1 MLKIWGRA
9 NSINVQKVLWCCGE
23 LGLGYDRIDAGSE
36 FGVTRTPETRIFMF
50 DLDLHRCERR
60 GSRRH
65 GLLGRREDVAC
76 GRRTRYVLRT
86 LDSKVHPSCINGL
99 KHFFG
104 RSGAALRDAELL
116 ERFRPPCTR
125 DCKGFHV
132 EIQDFTQLRR
142 DFIRGDH
149 RAKLDDALP

>member
-1 MLKIWGRA
+1 MSAPGEIQGAGLRA
-9 NSINVQKVLWCCGE
+9 NQGNDGMAFRQGVADDQPS
-23 LGLGYDRIDAGSE
+23 GSARSPK
-36 FGVTRTPETRIFMF
+36 TRTFMF
-50 DLDLHRCERR
+50 DLDLHWCERR

-104 RSGAALRDAELL
+104 RSGMAVCNENLSSGVVVVKSAKDGVWSKHRVLRL
-116 ERFRPPCTR
+116 EP
-125 DCKGFHV
+125 
-132 EIQDFTQLRR
+132 QLRLDR
-142 DFIRGDH
+142 RGTD
-149 RAKLDDALP
+149 

>member
-1 MLKIWGRA
+1 MSAPGENQGAGLRA
-9 NSINVQKVLWCCGE
+9 NQDNDGMAFRQGVADDQPS
-23 LGLGYDRIDAGSE
+23 GSARCTQ
-36 FGVTRTPETRIFMF
+36 TRTFMF
-50 DLDLHRCERR
+50 DLDLHWCERR

-65 GLLGRREDVAC
+65 GLLGRRKDVAC

-86 LDSKVHPSCINGL
+86 LDSEVHPSCIHGL

-104 RSGAALRDAELL
+104 RSGVALRDAELL

-132 EIQDFTQLRR
+132 EIQDFTQLLR

-149 RAKLDDALP
+149 RTKLDDALP

>member
-1 MLKIWGRA
+1 MPSPKTVSIFGFDELVRVPSDYLNAAPPVAKEIPRA
-9 NSINVQKVLWCCGE
+9 HP
-23 LGLGYDRIDAGSE
+23 R
-36 FGVTRTPETRIFMF
+36 
-50 DLDLHRCERR
+50 HRLALERR

-86 LDSKVHPSCINGL
+86 LDSKVHPSCIHGP

-104 RSGAALRDAELL
+104 RSGVALRDAELP

-125 DCKGFHV
+125 DWEGFHV
-132 EIQDFTQLRR
+132 EIQDFTQLLR

-149 RAKLDDALP
+149 RTKLDGALP